1 MELTQ
6 AMLDAATQKLSD
18 ESVSP
23 KVAKKVID
31 NLAARGLD
39 VEMFNR
45 VLYKL
50 ECMIGETAIREN
62 LNKSTDEEINTA
74 IDSMISDSMEGYY
87 SEIVLSEE
95 GFDENKEYELITTAK
110 QTDHRYGDF
119 EYSKE
124 DLELMAKNFN
134 DNIVGTEIPVDLNH
148 DPEHIAYAWIKPG
161 SMTVKESSQLAGHY
175 SLYGQL
181 YKMTPKGKELITTG
195 AVRYFS
201 LQIQTQFAKF
211 VDKVKKTYK
220 LVIRAMALTN
230 MPVIKDMAPTLSEND
245 KSPLFPNH
253 SQMELTEKEKLL
265 TQQLSEKDT
274 EMKRLSDENAAM
286 KQAQRDIKLSE
297 DVESL
302 CLSNDKKIG
311 FKGGEKAKILE
322 FVKTLSDEQA
332 AAYVALHSDIMTSV
346 SLDESGTG
354 DTPPEAEKTP
364 ADADTDPNVE
374 AETKAVELAEK
385 EKIPFLKA
393 YDRVLAEDKK
403 LAKRVEESQGF

>member
-1 MELTQ
+1 
-6 AMLDAATQKLSD
+6 
-18 ESVSP
+18 
-23 KVAKKVID
+23 
-31 NLAARGLD
+31 
-39 VEMFNR
+39 MF
-45 VLYKL
+45 
-50 ECMIGETAIREN
+50 
-62 LNKSTDEEINTA
+62 
-74 IDSMISDSMEGYY
+74 DSCY
-87 SEIVLSEE
+87 SEIKLSEE

-124 DLELMAKNFN
+124 DLELMASNFN
-134 DNIVGTEIPVDLNH
+134 DNVVGTEIPVDLNH

-161 SMTVKESSQLAGHY
+161 SMTVKESTQLAGHF

-181 YKMTPKGKELITTG
+181 YKFTPEGRDMITTG
-195 AVRYFS
+195 KVRYFS

-230 MPVIKDMAPTLSEND
+230 MPVIKDMAPTLSESI

-265 TQQLSEKDT
+265 TQQLSEKET

-286 KQAQRDIKLSE
+286 KQAQRDVKLAE

-311 FKGGEKAKILE
+311 FKGGEKAKILA

-346 SLDESGTG
+346 SLNEDGT
-354 DTPPEAEKTP
+354 AEVP
-364 ADADTDPNVE
+364 ADAPATPTDTDTDPNVE

-393 YDRVLAEDKK
+393 YDRVLAEDKN